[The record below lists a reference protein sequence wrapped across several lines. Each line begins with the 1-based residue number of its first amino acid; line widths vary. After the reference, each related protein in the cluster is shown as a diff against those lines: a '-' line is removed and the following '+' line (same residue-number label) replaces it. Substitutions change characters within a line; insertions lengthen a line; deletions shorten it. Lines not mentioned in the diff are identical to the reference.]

1 MSSHIPQHLFFAH
14 SLPDLLLRYQR
25 GDSAFV
31 SPRQAVLAAGVAL
44 EREIAA
50 ATDVVEQAQT
60 LLQEARAQGW
70 SRALLMGAI
79 PFRHDAPARLFV
91 PRYVEVMPRQFPQP
105 LAENSAASLPASP
118 ARFQTATNVR
128 MQPTPIQYKQL
139 VRKAINQIRKG
150 DFDKVVLSRSLSVQA
165 EIDLPALL
173 STLAQRNPLGYTFAL
188 DLGAAAT
195 PGTEPAPTRS
205 LVGASPELLLSK
217 CGNQVLSNPLAGS
230 IPRSNDPQEN
240 LRRAG
245 ALLQSAKDR
254 HEHALVVNAVADALR
269 PYCRTLDVPAAP
281 SVLTTPTMLHLSTEI
296 RGELIDPSVSS
307 LTLALALHPTPAVCG
322 FPPQP
327 ALDFIQQN
335 EGFDRGLFTGLV
347 GWCALNG
354 DGEWAITIRCAEV
367 RDQDVTLYAGAG
379 VVEGSDPV
387 LELAET
393 SAKMRTLLAAM
404 GLESVLGALA

>member
-1 MSSHIPQHLFFAH
+1 MSSHIPQHLFFAQ
-14 SLPDLLLRYQR
+14 SLPDLLLRFQR

-44 EREIAA
+44 ERHIRQPGQVAQ
-50 ATDVVEQAQT
+50 QARD

-91 PRYVEVMPRQFPQP
+91 PRYVEVMPRHDSPP
-105 LAENSAASLPASP
+105 APASAP
-118 ARFQTATNVR
+118 APRQQAVKNVR

-139 VRKAINQIRKG
+139 VRKAVSQIRRG
-150 DFDKVVLSRSLSVQA
+150 DFDKVVLSRALSVQA
-165 EIDLPALL
+165 DIDLPALL

-188 DLGAAAT
+188 DLDQT
-195 PGTEPAPTRS
+195 QRHT
-205 LVGASPELLLSK
+205 LIGASPELLLSK
-217 CGNQVLSNPLAGS
+217 CGSQVLSNPLAGS
-230 IPRSNDPQEN
+230 TPRSHDPQEN
-240 LRRAG
+240 LRRAD
-245 ALLQSAKDR
+245 ALLQSPKDR
-254 HEHALVVNAVADALR
+254 HEHALVVDAVAGALR
-269 PYCRTLDVPAAP
+269 PFCRTLDVPAAP
-281 SVLTTPTMLHLSTEI
+281 SVLATPTMLHLSTEI
-296 RGELIDPSVSS
+296 RGELLDPAVSS
-307 LTLALALHPTPAVCG
+307 LELALALHPTPAVCG

-327 ALDFIQQN
+327 ALDFILQN

-347 GWCALNG
+347 GWSALNG
-354 DGEWAITIRCAEV
+354 DGEWAITIRCAEI
-367 RDQDVTLYAGAG
+367 RADDVTLFAGAG